1 MNSNKVPRLSVESQR
16 GGAATYGK
24 RTLDEVESTPPK
36 ASKNDNEQA
45 DEAIR
50 PDEYGGGSNP
60 LFQANI
66 DKMGRPKNWKK
77 RQVIDQKFT
86 FSLEQLREA
95 KPDEDLGVE
104 PVHALAVGMDN
115 MMDDMNIDPTKY
127 ELAFQIG
134 SKEHFKETGLTGET
148 WHIPADDYYQRSE
161 RTQSMLDHIANV
173 LNSGEFISSDRGFT
187 ASMTLIRRD

>member
-1 MNSNKVPRLSVESQR
+1 M
-16 GGAATYGK
+16 
-24 RTLDEVESTPPK
+24 
-36 ASKNDNEQA
+36 
-45 DEAIR
+45 
-50 PDEYGGGSNP
+50 
-60 LFQANI
+60 FQANI

-77 RQVIDQKFT
+77 RKVIDQKFT

-104 PVHALAVGMDN
+104 AVHALAVGMDN

-161 RTQSMLDHIANV
+161 RTQSMLNHIANV
-173 LNSGEFISSDRGFT
+173 
-187 ASMTLIRRD
+187 